1 MKQIVEK
8 IKKNP
13 IKISSLFTIT
23 VVFIS
28 FFCCIFLM
36 SFAKFDSQT
45 GFSLPI
51 VVIGS
56 IFEFACFLTIPIV
69 LTVIES
75 IITYKLYSNNVYI
88 LQDNEDEKMLFVFE
102 LITLIVLM
110 IGEWIVV
117 LFHYPAGGF
126 LNFNTPPDT
135 ILYIVFMLL
144 YLLSLFVVT
153 CFSNINKKIFYSFMI
168 VGIVYSITTLL
179 VPIIINGFAE
189 KINDLSSLIFFIIV
203 YFPFLPINLTLIFLR
218 VVKLNNKMKERYEL

>member
-23 VVFIS
+23 VVFVS

-51 VVIGS
+51 VVIGN
-56 IFEFACFLTIPIV
+56 IFEFTCFLTIPIV

-117 LFHYPAGGF
+117 FFHYPAGGF
-126 LNFNTPPDT
+126 LNFSTPPDT
-135 ILYIVFMLL
+135 ILYIVFMLVQVVHIL
-144 YLLSLFVVT
+144 MFFQDSMGLCTKRRRKALSYVQVNVR
-153 CFSNINKKIFYSFMI
+153 C
-168 VGIVYSITTLL
+168 
-179 VPIIINGFAE
+179 A
-189 KINDLSSLIFFIIV
+189 
-203 YFPFLPINLTLIFLR
+203 
-218 VVKLNNKMKERYEL
+218 